1 MQKALEEIDARETI
15 YRKTFRSMQEFEENS
30 LIEQG
35 IEEDISLDFDQ
46 LLNNTDKR
54 SSLENSEPSILFSRR
69 MTTDI
74 KPIKPDTNH
83 KPTEI
88 KKGKTI
94 VIVHQPTIKFEQ
106 LPAVNLVKART
117 NDERLREALDIFTY

>member
-1 MQKALEEIDARETI
+1 MQKALDDIEARETI
-15 YRKTFRSMQEFEENS
+15 YRKTFRSVQEFEEHS
-30 LIEQG
+30 FIEPG

-46 LLNNTDKR
+46 LLNNADKR

-83 KPTEI
+83 KPTAI
-88 KKGKTI
+88 KKGKTT

-117 NDERLREALDIFTY
+117 NDEKLREALDVFTY